1 MVARRCVIGLTVA
14 VTGPTG
20 EIGISA
26 VGALERE
33 AWVERVLG
41 MARRPFDPASRGW
54 IKTEYRRGDI
64 LDRGSVDGL
73 VADADVV
80 LHLAYLIMG
89 SRARS
94 RQVNLQG
101 SRNVFEATAAADRPS
116 RLVYT
121 SSVAAYGYHADN
133 PVPLTEDV
141 PTRGSKEHYYSEQ
154 KAECEA
160 LLRTTT
166 DGSELEV
173 YVLRPC
179 IVAGPGASALADA
192 MPWRQVRR
200 RLPAVLRPAVG
211 LIESALPLMPDPGVP
226 MQLVHHDDVAAA
238 IALAVT
244 GAGEPG
250 AYNLAGDGVLSM
262 REVAEAT
269 GTRSIRV
276 PRAAA
281 VVASRIVAGLPMV
294 PAAAEWIH
302 VIRSSVVMDTG
313 RAKDVLG
320 WQPRYS
326 SRQALAALAETL

>member
-1 MVARRCVIGLTVA
+1 
-14 VTGPTG
+14 
-20 EIGISA
+20 
-26 VGALERE
+26 
-33 AWVERVLG
+33 

-54 IKTEYRRGDI
+54 TKTEYRRGDI
-64 LDRGSVDGL
+64 LDRGSVDAL
-73 VADADVV
+73 VAEADVV
-80 LHLAYLIMG
+80 VHLAYLIMG
-89 SRARS
+89 SRAQS
-94 RQVNLQG
+94 RRVNLQG
-101 SRNVFEATAAADRPS
+101 SRNVFEAAAAADRPS

-121 SSVAAYGYHADN
+121 SSVAAYGYHSDN
-133 PVPLTEDV
+133 PLPLTEDV

-166 DGSELEV
+166 SGSGLEV

-179 IVAGPGASALADA
+179 IVAGPEATALADS
-192 MPWRQVRR
+192 MPWRQVRQ
-200 RLPAVLRPAVG
+200 RLPAVLRPAAG
-211 LIESALPLMPDPGVP
+211 LIEGMLPLMPDPGVP

-238 IALAVT
+238 IALAAT

-250 AYNLAGDGVLSM
+250 AYNLAGDGELSM

-281 VVASRIVAGLPMV
+281 VAVSRVVAGLPMV

-302 VIRSSVVMDTG
+302 VARSSVVMDT
-313 RAKDVLG
+313 RKAKDVLG
-320 WQPRYS
+320 WRPEYTGRA
-326 SRQALAALAETL
+326 ALAALAETL